1 MSSEKIYLKNF
12 PAMKNVF
19 SQNVKDGNDEIIFTN
34 IVYQLMRENLTIT
47 CAFSA
52 PQFLYEENEQSLNE
66 IFQYIHMLN
75 IKKP

>member
-1 MSSEKIYLKNF
+1 MRT
-12 PAMKNVF
+12 VF
-19 SQNVKDGNDEIIFTN
+19 LDNVKDGNDEIIFTN
-34 IVYQLMRENLTIT
+34 IMYQIMRENFIIS